1 MKQPTRFEIPDA
13 LREAT
18 DRTVD
23 QARRAFDQFLEA
35 THKAVSTAEGST
47 RTIGEGAAD
56 VSRQALAFAEEN
68 IAASF
73 ELAQK
78 LARARTVEEV
88 AALQKAYVEK
98 RVAAAVAQ
106 SQQIGVMVGRAA
118 ATAPGKGK
126 K

>member
-1 MKQPTRFEIPDA
+1 
-13 LREAT
+13 
-18 DRTVD
+18 
-23 QARRAFDQFLEA
+23 
-35 THKAVSTAEGST
+35 
-47 RTIGEGAAD
+47 
-56 VSRQALAFAEEN
+56 LAFAEEN